1 MKYIC
6 NFFHLSLITI
16 LVSPNYNSKRA
27 LLIISNNMRILNL
40 EEEKMK
46 LKKLLSLLL
55 VILVLSSFGL
65 FGCSSQTGSNEVS
78 SANAA
83 TTSTMADP
91 PTISMVVAEAKPSV
105 VSINVEITTYDYFNQ
120 PVKEEGAGSGWIIK
134 SNGYIVTNNHVV
146 ANSDNVTVTLSDGH
160 IYQAES
166 VSTDPLTDLAVVKIG
181 ASSLTVLPVGDSSQL
196 LVGDGVVAIGNA
208 LGQGISATAGIVSAT
223 DVSLDASPGQT
234 LLGLIQTDAA
244 INPGNSGGPLVNMD
258 GEVIGITN
266 MKIAQVGVE
275 GMGYAISINEALPVI
290 NTLIEQ
296 GSISR
301 PWMGIGVT
309 TVNEMVASI
318 YGLAVN
324 EGVLI
329 TSVVT
334 GSPAVKAGLNQGDII
349 TKINDTDI
357 TTTSDLAELLYKSK
371 VGQKINITY
380 WRGDTQE
387 TTELTLTEMPSTQ

>member
-1 MKYIC
+1 M
-6 NFFHLSLITI
+6 
-16 LVSPNYNSKRA
+16 
-27 LLIISNNMRILNL
+27 
-40 EEEKMK
+40 
-46 LKKLLSLLL
+46 
-55 VILVLSSFGL
+55 
-65 FGCSSQTGSNEVS
+65 
-78 SANAA
+78 
-83 TTSTMADP
+83 
-91 PTISMVVAEAKPSV
+91 
-105 VSINVEITTYDYFNQ
+105 
-120 PVKEEGAGSGWIIK
+120 
-134 SNGYIVTNNHVV
+134 
-146 ANSDNVTVTLSDGH
+146 
-160 IYQAES
+160 
-166 VSTDPLTDLAVVKIG
+166 
-181 ASSLTVLPVGDSSQL
+181 LPVGDSSQL